1 MASDNRRPILPSVE
15 DAMARMDA
23 LLGQPAQREER
34 PMTGIEKP
42 TVRLDRVFDA
52 PRALVYRAWTDPE
65 HIARWWGPNDF
76 SVPHATLDV
85 RPGGKIRI
93 DMQAPDGTVF
103 PMTGIFREVIPNEKL
118 VFTSYAFLGSPDGE
132 PAAEA
137 LSTATFTAEGRKTR
151 VVWEQI
157 ITAYKPEFVEAI
169 AGMEEGMKQTL
180 DRLGTH
186 LASTAA
192 G

>member
-1 MASDNRRPILPSVE
+1 MNDTA
-15 DAMARMDA
+15 A
-23 LLGQPAQREER
+23 
-34 PMTGIEKP
+34 KP

-52 PRALVYRAWTDPE
+52 PRELVYRAWTNPK
-65 HIARWWGPNDF
+65 HIARWWGPNQF
-76 SVPHATLDV
+76 TVPNATLDV

-103 PMTGIFREVIPNEKL
+103 PMTGVYREVIPNEKL

-132 PAAEA
+132 PGLEA
-137 LSTATFTAEGRKTR
+137 ISTATFIAEGKKTR
-151 VVWEQI
+151 VIWEQT

-169 AGMEEGMKQTL
+169 AGMEEGMKQTF

-186 LASTAA
+186 LASGETV
-192 G
+192 